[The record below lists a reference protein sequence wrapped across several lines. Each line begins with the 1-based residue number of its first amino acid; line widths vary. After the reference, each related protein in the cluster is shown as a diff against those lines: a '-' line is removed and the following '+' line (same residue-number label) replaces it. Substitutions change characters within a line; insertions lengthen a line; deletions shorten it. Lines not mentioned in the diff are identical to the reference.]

1 MRPAKDQVIS
11 SKEEEMWLSC
21 HPGPHNFQV
30 DKFVQPVRT
39 ALLNDA
45 ERRKLRITSSLLSG
59 HGSVVPNPRGN
70 D

>member
-1 MRPAKDQVIS
+1 MIILPPRAS
-11 SKEEEMWLSC
+11 RF
-21 HPGPHNFQV
+21 HV

-45 ERRKLRITSSLLSG
+45 ERSKLRITSCLLTG
-59 HGSVVPNPRGN
+59 HGSIVPNPRGI